1 MEIYTGEQKI
11 NSNVDNEVG
20 KNNLN
25 PTSAQLIEEKKSWG
39 GLCWGDFCQI
49 KRSRTERLAFE
60 NSQSSSKMK
69 ANYVTKMRGREY
81 IEKEVK

>member
-25 PTSAQLIEEKKSWG
+25 PTSAQLIKGKKKLG
-39 GLCWGDFCQI
+39 GGGYLP
-49 KRSRTERLAFE
+49 
-60 NSQSSSKMK
+60 N
-69 ANYVTKMRGREY
+69 
-81 IEKEVK
+81 